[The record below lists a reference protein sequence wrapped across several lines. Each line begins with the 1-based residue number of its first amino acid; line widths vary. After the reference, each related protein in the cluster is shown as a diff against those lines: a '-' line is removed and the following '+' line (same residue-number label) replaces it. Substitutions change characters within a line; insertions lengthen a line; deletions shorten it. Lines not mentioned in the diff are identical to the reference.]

1 MRKAKDAIKG
11 KESKVTP
18 QASLDPQLLVLMF
31 TPRFFCF
38 LHTLQTKYE
47 KIQRGTKIISPVK
60 FS

>member
-1 MRKAKDAIKG
+1 VRKAKDAIKG

-47 KIQRGTKIISPVK
+47 KIQRGQK
-60 FS
+60 